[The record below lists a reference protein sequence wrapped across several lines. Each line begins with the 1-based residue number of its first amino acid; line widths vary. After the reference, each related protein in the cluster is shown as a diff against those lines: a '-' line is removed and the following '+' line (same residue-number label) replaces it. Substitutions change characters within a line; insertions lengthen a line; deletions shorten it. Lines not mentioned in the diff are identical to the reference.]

1 MDLTIYPTAALYG
14 VLAILTLGT
23 GVGILVY
30 QTAATHQ
37 ALTTRKGTLFGGVL
51 LILIGGL
58 VLVTQIWATFSASYT
73 HLG

>member
-14 VLAILTLGT
+14 LLAIITLGT

-30 QTAATHQ
+30 QTGATHQ

-51 LILIGGL
+51 LVLVGGL
-58 VLVTQIWATFSASYT
+58 VLVTQIWATVSASYT

>member
-14 VLAILTLGT
+14 LLAVITLGF

-30 QTAATHQ
+30 QTASTHQ
-37 ALTTRKGTLFGGVL
+37 ALTTRKGTMFGGVL
-51 LILIGGL
+51 LIVIGGL
-58 VLVTQIWATFSASYT
+58 VLITQIWATVSASYS